1 MGMPEWLYWRMVD
14 WMGMRR
20 YEALYAEMQANLRW
34 ESVRDAYTSILRIS
48 FEDVARIEARVLS
61 VSAGRDDDLRSAAR
75 MGRVLREGRAVVVRG
90 AVHAWDLQFP
100 ELFARGILAWV
111 RGEELP
117 GEFEPL
123 ASGAGI
129 KRRLAA
135 MSLAKELEDKV
146 LIVSIS
152 PSLPRTR
159 LEAPG
164 AHRRVDTLIHRLR
177 FMSDLENKLVVFDQ
191 APASEPCE
199 CHRLRQKHCNCRE
212 KAKCT
217 CPDLKCD
224 TCRALAGTRT
234 HTPLPSLSFPTPTR
248 ASTRHPQLTLGPGVD
263 ATKCAKELAALY
275 ASLTTRLQAAS
286 TAFLTLPALHADFAR
301 DTRQPSAIFRRI

>member
-1 MGMPEWLYWRMVD
+1 MAPPTHELFFESHNEDRPETIVLLHGLVSSLREWDLVVPHLRDYHVLAVDLNGHSRSRDAAPTTAESAADNVAALIHGRARGGRAHVVGLSFGGFVGLALARQHPGAVRSVFASGASPFLGLFRWMAERPSTIWYSLRALMGMPEWLYWRMVD

-123 ASGAGI
+123 ASG
-129 KRRLAA
+129 
-135 MSLAKELEDKV
+135 
-146 LIVSIS
+146 
-152 PSLPRTR
+152 
-159 LEAPG
+159 
-164 AHRRVDTLIHRLR
+164 
-177 FMSDLENKLVVFDQ
+177 
-191 APASEPCE
+191 
-199 CHRLRQKHCNCRE
+199 
-212 KAKCT
+212 
-217 CPDLKCD
+217 
-224 TCRALAGTRT
+224 
-234 HTPLPSLSFPTPTR
+234 
-248 ASTRHPQLTLGPGVD
+248 
-263 ATKCAKELAALY
+263 
-275 ASLTTRLQAAS
+275 
-286 TAFLTLPALHADFAR
+286 
-301 DTRQPSAIFRRI
+301 